1 MEQENWRKNK
11 RKQAQEM
18 AVFCEFDCYYIEYEV
33 I

>member
-1 MEQENWRKNK
+1 MEQENWKENK

-18 AVFCEFDCYYIEYEV
+18 AVFCEFGCYGTESEV